1 MASRSM
7 GRRIKPS
14 GGYELFM
21 WYFMRISGLALV
33 FLAVGHLFIMHI
45 LNNVETINYAFV
57 ASRWTAPR
65 TGWIWRLW
73 DVSLIS
79 LAVIHGF
86 NGLREVLYEYLQA
99 GGRVIAG
106 TVTWALTL
114 VFILGGSYSIL
125 MFVPDQEH
133 IKNHPLKIERTSNPV
148 EPVPGPNALGASPN
162 VALRY

>member
-7 GRRIKPS
+7 GRRVKPS

-21 WYFMRISGLALV
+21 WYFMRLSGLALV

-73 DVSLIS
+73 DAALIS

-86 NGLREVLYEYLQA
+86 NGLREVLYEYLGGGARIVA
-99 GGRVIAG
+99 GTLTWTLTILFIGAAVFDPDVPAGRGPHQGPPFEGRADHRAFRRHRPGRNPPLGRVA
-106 TVTWALTL
+106 
-114 VFILGGSYSIL
+114 
-125 MFVPDQEH
+125 
-133 IKNHPLKIERTSNPV
+133 
-148 EPVPGPNALGASPN
+148 
-162 VALRY
+162 

>member
-1 MASRSM
+1 MAARSM

-21 WYFMRISGLALV
+21 WYFMRISGLLLV

-45 LNNVETINYAFV
+45 INNVETINYAFV

-73 DVSLIS
+73 DASLIS

-86 NGLREVLYEYLQA
+86 NGLRQVLYEYLNA

-106 TVTWALTL
+106 TLTWALTF
-114 VFILGGSYSIL
+114 VFILGGGYSIF
-125 MFVPDQEH
+125 MFVPDRAYIE
-133 IKNHPLKIERTSNPV
+133 KNPIKIERTTETAANPRGSL
-148 EPVPGPNALGASPN
+148 GPLYDEKTQ
-162 VALRY
+162 R

>member
-1 MASRSM
+1 MAARSM
-7 GRRIKPS
+7 GRRIKPG

-57 ASRWTAPR
+57 ADRWTAPR

-73 DVSLIS
+73 DASLIS

-86 NGLREVLYEYLQA
+86 NGLREVLYEYL
-99 GGRVIAG
+99 GGGARVVAG
-106 TVTWALTL
+106 TLTWALTFL
-114 VFILGGSYSIL
+114 FIGAGGYSIL
-125 MFVPDQEH
+125 MFQPDEAH
-133 IKNHPLKIERTSNPV
+133 IKAHPLKIERITGPPV
-148 EPVPGPNALGASPN
+148 VSAPASTPPPT
-162 VALRY
+162 VSVR

>member
-7 GRRIKPS
+7 GRRVKPA

-21 WYFMRISGLALV
+21 WYFMRISGLFLV

-73 DVSLIS
+73 DATLIS

-86 NGLREVLYEYLQA
+86 NGLRQVLYEYLGA
-99 GGRVIAG
+99 GGRVIVG
-106 TVTWALTL
+106 TLTWSFTL
-114 VFILGGSYSIL
+114 LFIAAGSYSIL
-125 MFVPDQEH
+125 MFVPDKDF
-133 IKNHPLKIERTSNPV
+133 IKAHPLKTSAADQSSASVAGWKASNTSSQ
-148 EPVPGPNALGASPN
+148 PGQL
-162 VALRY
+162 

>member
-1 MASRSM
+1 MAARSM

-86 NGLREVLYEYLQA
+86 NGLREVLYEYLNA
-99 GGRVIAG
+99 GGRVVAG
-106 TVTWALTL
+106 TVTWVLTL
-114 VFILGGSYSIL
+114 VFIGAGGYSIL
-125 MFVPDQEH
+125 MFQPDEAH
-133 IKNHPLKIERTSNPV
+133 IRAHPLKIERTADSS
-148 EPVPGPNALGASPN
+148 ATSPPLTTAR
-162 VALRY
+162 VLVR

>member
-45 LNNVETINYAFV
+45 VNNVETINYAFV
-57 ASRWTAPR
+57 AGRWTAPR

-86 NGLREVLYEYLQA
+86 NGLREVLYEYLNA
-99 GGRVIAG
+99 GGRVVAG
-106 TVTWALTL
+106 TLTWISTL
-114 VFILGGSYSIL
+114 VFIGAGGYSIL
-125 MFVPDQEH
+125 MFQPDEAH
-133 IKNHPLKIERTSNPV
+133 IKAHPLKIEKTTETPV
-148 EPVPGPNALGASPN
+148 VHRPSPAPALS
-162 VALRY
+162 VSVR

>member
-1 MASRSM
+1 MAARSM
-7 GRRIKPS
+7 GRRVKPG

-21 WYFMRISGLALV
+21 WYFMRLSGLALV

-86 NGLREVLYEYLQA
+86 NGLREVLYEYL
-99 GGRVIAG
+99 GSGWRIIAG
-106 TVTWALTL
+106 TATWSLTL
-114 VFILGGSYSIL
+114 LFIGAGGYSIL
-125 MFVPDQEH
+125 MFQPDERH
-133 IKNHPLKIERTSNPV
+133 IREHPLKIEKTV
-148 EPVPGPNALGASPN
+148 EPQSGSNELDPNAN
-162 VALRY
+162 VDVRC

>member
-1 MASRSM
+1 MAARSM
-7 GRRIKPS
+7 GRRLKPS

-21 WYFMRISGLALV
+21 WYFMRLSGLALV

-73 DVSLIS
+73 DASLIS

-86 NGLREVLYEYLQA
+86 NGLRQILYEYLSA
-99 GGRVIAG
+99 GGRIIAG
-106 TVTWALTL
+106 TITWSLTL
-114 VFILGGSYSIL
+114 VFIGAGGYSIL
-125 MFVPDQEH
+125 MFQPDKKH
-133 IKNHPLKIERTSNPV
+133 IEEHPLKIERTV
-148 EPVPGPNALGASPN
+148 EPVSGGTGLESAYN
-162 VALRY
+162 VDVRC

>member
-1 MASRSM
+1 M

-86 NGLREVLYEYLQA
+86 NGLREILYEYL
-99 GGRVIAG
+99 GSNWRIVAG
-106 TVTWALTL
+106 TATWVLTF
-114 VFILGGSYSIL
+114 VFILGGGYSIL
-125 MFVPDQEH
+125 MFQKDEDH
-133 IKNHPLKIERTSNPV
+133 IRKHPLKV
-148 EPVPGPNALGASPN
+148 EQAIGSLSGPAALAPIAPSANLLVRP
-162 VALRY
+162 

>member
-86 NGLREVLYEYLQA
+86 NGLREVLYEYLSSGA
-99 GGRVIAG
+99 RVIAG
-106 TVTWALTL
+106 TITWMLTL
-114 VFILGGSYSIL
+114 IFIGAGGYSIL
-125 MFVPDQEH
+125 MFQPDEGH
-133 IKNHPLKIERTSNPV
+133 IKAHPLKIEGTTEPPV
-148 EPVPGPNALGASPN
+148 VHQHSPAP
-162 VALRY
+162 ALRVSVR